1 MPSSVLQEETKIDCL
16 PPEGVSYN
24 RLVFHG
30 IGHKCLFSRGPSLN
44 VFQIVFTECP
54 VWDSGGLPR
63 PFPDGQMLHS
73 APSPHLSV
81 LVATAALL
89 PVPRGQ
95 GWVRLMGD
103 SVGENQLLLSAL
115 FLLDG

>member
-16 PPEGVSYN
+16 QPE
-24 RLVFHG
+24 G
-30 IGHKCLFSRGPSLN
+30 IGHKRLFSRGLGLN
-44 VFQIVFTECP
+44 IFPLGIQIVVNECP
-54 VWDSGGLPR
+54 VWDLGGLPP
-63 PFPDGQMLHS
+63 PFPYGRMLHS
-73 APSPHLSV
+73 APSPSLSV
-81 LVATAALL
+81 PAALL

-103 SVGENQLLLSAL
+103 SVGENQLLLSVL